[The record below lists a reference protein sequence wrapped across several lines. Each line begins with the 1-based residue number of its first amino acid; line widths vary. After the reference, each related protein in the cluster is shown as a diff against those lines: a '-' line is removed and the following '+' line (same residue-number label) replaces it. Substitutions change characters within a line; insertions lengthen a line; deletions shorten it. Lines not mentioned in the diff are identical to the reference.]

1 MKYLRL
7 TIMFAVSLAMMV
19 PSGIFAECCC
29 SSGKSGCCAAEVSQ
43 EVPESSCC
51 NCEQIH
57 AEQEA
62 LLKCVPV
69 KIGKQERSS
78 CECCLSARL
87 NTSAVPVNLNNV
99 DLGHAVL
106 DHLAVDSGSQQ
117 QVSTKYVEA
126 VFPAISNNKRQ
137 ALLCVWIH

>member
-1 MKYLRL
+1 MKYFRL
-7 TIMFAVSLAMMV
+7 TILFAVSLAMMV
-19 PSGIFAECCC
+19 PAEIFAECCC
-29 SSGKSGCCAAEVSQ
+29 SSGESGCCAVKVSQ

-62 LLKCVPV
+62 LLECVPV

-99 DLGHAVL
+99 DLGHAAL

-117 QVSTKYVEA
+117 QVSTKYVET
-126 VFPAISNNKRQ
+126 VIPAISNNKRQ

>member
-1 MKYLRL
+1 VKHLRL
-7 TIMFAVSLAMMV
+7 TMMFAVSLAMMM
-19 PSGIFAECCC
+19 PAEIFAECCC
-29 SSGKSGCCAAEVSQ
+29 SSGDSGCCAVKVSQ
-43 EVPESSCC
+43 EVPETSCC
-51 NCEQIH
+51 SCEHIH

-62 LLKCVPV
+62 MLECVPV

-99 DLGHAVL
+99 DLGHAAL

-117 QVSTKYVEA
+117 QVSTKYVET
-126 VFPAISNNKRQ
+126 VLPAISNNKRQ

>member
-1 MKYLRL
+1 ML
-7 TIMFAVSLAMMV
+7 
-19 PSGIFAECCC
+19 E
-29 SSGKSGCCAAEVSQ
+29 
-43 EVPESSCC
+43 
-51 NCEQIH
+51 
-57 AEQEA
+57 
-62 LLKCVPV
+62 CVPV

-99 DLGHAVL
+99 DLGHAAL

-117 QVSTKYVEA
+117 QVSTKYVET
-126 VFPAISNNKRQ
+126 VLPAISNNKRQ

>member
-1 MKYLRL
+1 MKYFRL
-7 TIMFAVSLAMMV
+7 TILFAVSLAMMV
-19 PSGIFAECCC
+19 PAEIFAECCC
-29 SSGKSGCCAAEVSQ
+29 SSGESGCCAAEVSQ

-51 NCEQIH
+51 SCEQIH

-62 LLKCVPV
+62 LLQCVPV

-99 DLGHAVL
+99 DLGHAAL

-117 QVSTKYVEA
+117 QVSTKYVET
-126 VFPAISNNKRQ
+126 VILKISNKKRQ